1 MVCGMTALP
10 DWLMLSPEGV
20 TADEYERLPEDICK
34 RIEIV
39 DGAVIVNASPR
50 RPHQR
55 IARKLANVLEAAV
68 GESYSVDMDVDL
80 RLRDVPLLNRRPD
93 VVVYDVTLDGS
104 EVLRPEHC
112 ALVVEVMSPGSITAD
127 QQDKPAE
134 YAAAGIAHFWRLEN
148 DDDTATGLRLYRYQ
162 LDRRTGTYAELG
174 VHSGAVDVAEP
185 LALQLD
191 FAELV

>member
-1 MVCGMTALP
+1 MVRGMTALP

-20 TADEYERLPEDICK
+20 TADEYERLPEDVCK

-39 DGAVIVNASPR
+39 DGAVVVSPSPR

-55 IARKLANVLEAAV
+55 INRKLTNVLETAV
-68 GESYSVDMDVDL
+68 GELYSVDMDVDL

-93 VVVYDVTLDGS
+93 VVVYDAALGGS

-112 ALVVEVMSPGSITAD
+112 ALVVEVMSPGSMTAD
-127 QQDKPAE
+127 VYDKPAE
-134 YAAAGIAHFWRLEN
+134 YAAAGIEHFWRLEN
-148 DDDTATGLRLYRYQ
+148 DDDTAAGLRLYRYQ
-162 LDRRTGTYAELG
+162 LDRSGGTYAELG
-174 VHSGAVDVAEP
+174 VHSGSIDVAEP
-185 LALQLD
+185 FAVHVD